1 MFERWPITWFAP
13 TFDSPQLSSA
23 SRDSLNWRM
32 ISSATIPTGA
42 YQTSVSA
49 VTTAMSVDGAAGR
62 TLPNGMTVE
71 MMHQTMVTEQV
82 LHGWDLAV
90 ATDQDTEL
98 DSELVAMTHG
108 IVSPA
113 IDASLGADAYA
124 PAVDVADHATAQQQL
139 LALVGR
145 AS

>member
-1 MFERWPITWFAP
+1 
-13 TFDSPQLSSA
+13 
-23 SRDSLNWRM
+23 
-32 ISSATIPTGA
+32 
-42 YQTSVSA
+42 
-49 VTTAMSVDGAAGR
+49 
-62 TLPNGMTVE
+62 MTVE

-113 IDASLGADAYA
+113 IDAGLGADAYA